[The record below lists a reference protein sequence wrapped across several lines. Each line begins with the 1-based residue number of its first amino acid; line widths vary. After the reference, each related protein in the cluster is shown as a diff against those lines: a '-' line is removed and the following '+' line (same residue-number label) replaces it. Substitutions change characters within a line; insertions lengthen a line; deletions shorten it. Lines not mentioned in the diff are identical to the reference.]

1 MDRVYLPERMRD
13 RDTVSPLNSHVAT
26 VHSRRSFVWLSQ
38 SGVPERNKSEY
49 FRLGTVVIKII
60 TWGGISISLKLSSC
74 LNDELKRGVVRK
86 FLFWSFTAS
95 WGWGRESS
103 FHLSFCVPLPTRK
116 HWGVTPS
123 CKTDFPETCVSIPLL
138 PTAPCILFPAF
149 NPAFKLHCQWS
160 T

>member
-1 MDRVYLPERMRD
+1 MDRVYLPERMRN

-49 FRLGTVVIKII
+49 FRLGTVVIKIL
-60 TWGGISISLKLSSC
+60 TCGGISVSLKLSSC
-74 LNDELKRGVVRK
+74 LKDELKRGVVRK

-103 FHLSFCVPLPTRK
+103 FHLSFCVPLPLKLMFSGQRRTRD
-116 HWGVTPS
+116 WNPS
-123 CKTDFPETCVSIPLL
+123 SHPSIQIFTSLLIFLIIHRQWACK
-138 PTAPCILFPAF
+138 
-149 NPAFKLHCQWS
+149 Q
-160 T
+160 